1 MPETEHV
8 GSIEIEQDLDFQ
20 QKSWTVQRV
29 SWIIMLLIA
38 VSGLLGAFGGG
49 PIADATAGDRN
60 ELEIAYQRLVRMS
73 GTEKLGISFGERAPR
88 SGSTVSLW
96 LDRKWLSRHNVRAIV
111 PEPESTSV
119 AADRV
124 TYHFSAKPG
133 ALPSKVEFDLETIA
147 FGSLYGKAGI
157 PGGTTVTFSQF
168 SYP

>member
-1 MPETEHV
+1 MPETERV
-8 GSIEIEQDLDFQ
+8 GSIQIEQDLDFQ

-38 VSGLLGAFGGG
+38 AAGLLGVFGGG

-60 ELEIAYQRLVRMS
+60 ELEIEYERLVRMS
-73 GTEKLGISFGERAPR
+73 GSEKLGISFGERAPR

-96 LDRKWLSRHNVRAIV
+96 LDREWLSRHNVRAIV
-111 PEPESTSV
+111 PEPESTTV

-124 TYHFSAKPG
+124 TYYFSAKPG
-133 ALPSKVEFDLETIA
+133 SPTKVEFDLETIA
-147 FGSLYGKAGI
+147 FGSIHGKAGI
-157 PGGTTVTFSQF
+157 PGGTTVTFNQF